1 MIMRVLGDILKKNKL
16 IFDFSQ
22 RANQMLVVEVIRVGF
37 YVAIMSVTALLTIQ
51 QPHFVNLDLITP
63 IYGLLACA
71 CFVHFVYTWFF
82 DSALKNWLI
91 TAAIFAFDTILL
103 TAIIYHSG
111 VSQSIF
117 LFLFLVNIVLCG
129 FVFRTRGAVVL
140 ALWTSILF
148 SILLLIGTEEI
159 GQKIIF
165 VLGINNL
172 AFFVVAV
179 LSGLL
184 SEQIT
189 TMGVELKERGRD
201 IQVLQDYNKLIV
213 DNVPTGIITMDSF
226 GRIIHSNPATLKILN
241 LRENL
246 MGQPITR
253 VFPHFAEY
261 FDKRAE
267 APKLRSELI
276 PHRRI
281 LHMRKT
287 EDEKRIY
294 EIICSSMR
302 ENEGE
307 LSGFILLFQDNTEI
321 HKLESD
327 VRQAEKMAAIG
338 QLAAGIAHEIR
349 NPLAS
354 ISGSVELLFSL
365 LKSQTED
372 ETKLMNI
379 VMKEIKRLNGLVGE
393 FLDFVR
399 PEGSPETQINLNEV
413 VTSVCE
419 LLKMNKNL
427 NHKISLALDLQAQKL
442 ILGNFNKLKQA
453 ILNIVINAYQAMEG
467 KDSGRITV
475 RTLDYPEKVVLK
487 VRDEGVG
494 MNELSVKKM
503 FEPFHTTKK
512 NGTGLGLAVTH
523 KILEVHGAKV
533 YIDSELGRG
542 TEFMIEFPANEEVV
556 NSKIEVLTKEKNS
569 LEILKRGRS

>member
-1 MIMRVLGDILKKNKL
+1 MRVLGDILRKNQFV
-16 IFDFSQ
+16 FDFSQ

-37 YVAIMSVTALLTIQ
+37 YVAILAVTALLTIQ
-51 QPHFVNLDLITP
+51 QPHFVNLDLISP

-71 CFVHFVYTWFF
+71 FLVHLFYSWFF
-82 DSALKNWLI
+82 EATLRNWHSK
-91 TAAIFAFDTILL
+91 AAIFAFDTIVL
-103 TAIIYHSG
+103 TAVIYHSG
-111 VSQSIF
+111 ISQSIF

-148 SILLLIGTEEI
+148 SVLLLIGTEEI

-213 DNVPTGIITMDSF
+213 DNVPTGIITMDPF
-226 GRIIHSNPATLKILN
+226 GRIIHSNPSTLKILN
-241 LRENL
+241 LKENL
-246 MGQPITR
+246 VGLPISK
-253 VFPHFAEY
+253 VFPHFLEY
-261 FDKRAE
+261 FDRNNDTQ
-267 APKLRSELI
+267 KLRPEFI

-281 LHMRKT
+281 LHVRKSD
-287 EDEKRIY
+287 EEKRIY
-294 EIICSSMR
+294 EVICSSMR
-302 ENEGE
+302 EGEGE
-307 LSGFILLFQDNTEI
+307 ISGFILLFQDNTEVQ
-321 HKLESD
+321 KLESD

-365 LKSQTED
+365 LKSQTDD
-372 ETKLMNI
+372 EKKLMNI
-379 VMKEIKRLNGLVGE
+379 VMKEIGRLNGLVGE

-399 PEGSPETQINLNEV
+399 PEGTPETQIHINEV
-413 VTSVCE
+413 VVSVCE
-419 LLKMNKNL
+419 LIKMNRNL
-427 NHKISLALDLQAQKL
+427 NQKVELVTDLQSQKVV
-442 ILGNFNKLKQA
+442 LGNFNKLKQA
-453 ILNIVINAYQAMEG
+453 VLNIVINAYQAMEG
-467 KDSGRITV
+467 KQSGKITI
-475 RTLDYPEKVVLK
+475 RTIDHPDKVVLK

-494 MNELSVKKM
+494 MNENTVKKM

-512 NGTGLGLAVTH
+512 TGTGLGLAVTH
-523 KILEVHGAKV
+523 KILEVHRAKV
-533 YIDSELGRG
+533 YVDSELNRG
-542 TEFMIEFPANEEVV
+542 TEFAIEFPANQEVV
-556 NSKIEVLTKEKNS
+556 NSRIEVLTKDENS
-569 LEILKRGRS
+569 TEILKRGRS

>member
-1 MIMRVLGDILKKNKL
+1 MRVLTDILKRSQ
-16 IFDFSQ
+16 FDFTQ

-37 YVAIMSVTALLTIQ
+37 YVAILAVTALLTIQ
-51 QPHFVNLDLITP
+51 QPHFVNLDLISP

-71 CFVHFVYTWFF
+71 FIVHLFHAWFF
-82 DSALKNWLI
+82 EQALRNWYVK
-91 TAAIFAFDTILL
+91 AALFAFDTLLL

-129 FVFRTRGAVVL
+129 FVFRTRGAIVL

-165 VLGINNL
+165 ILGINNL

-213 DNVPTGIITMDSF
+213 DNVPTGILTMDAF
-226 GRIIHSNPATLKILN
+226 GRIIHSNPSALKILN
-241 LRENL
+241 INENIN
-246 MGQPITR
+246 GQP
-253 VFPHFAEY
+253 VAKWFPHFAEY
-261 FDKRAE
+261 FDRISQP
-267 APKLRSELI
+267 PKLRPEVI

-281 LHMRKT
+281 LHVRKS
-287 EDEKRIY
+287 EEEKRIY
-294 EIICSSMR
+294 ELICSPMR
-302 ENEGE
+302 EGEGQ
-307 LSGFILLFQDNTEI
+307 LSGFILLFEDNTEL
-321 HKLESD
+321 HQLEND

-354 ISGSVELLFSL
+354 ISGSVELLFSML
-365 LKSQTED
+365 RSQTDD

-399 PEGSPETQINLNEV
+399 PEGSPEAQININEV
-413 VTSVCE
+413 VINVAD
-419 LLKMNKNL
+419 LLKMNKTL
-427 NHKISLALDLQAQKL
+427 NHKVNLVTDLQSQKV

-453 ILNIVINAYQAMEG
+453 ILNIVINAYQAMEKNDGG
-467 KDSGRITV
+467 KITV
-475 RTLDYPEKVVLK
+475 RTLDFPEKVVLK

-494 MNELSVKKM
+494 MNETTVKKM

-512 NGTGLGLAVTH
+512 SGTGLGLAVTH
-523 KILEVHGAKV
+523 KILEVHRAKV
-533 YIDSELGRG
+533 YVDSELGRG
-542 TEFMIEFPANEEVV
+542 TEFVIEFPSNQEVV
-556 NSKIEVLTKEKNS
+556 NSKIEMLTKDKNS
-569 LEILKRGRS
+569 TEILKRGRS

>member
-1 MIMRVLGDILKKNKL
+1 MRVLADILKKSQ
-16 IFDFSQ
+16 FDFSQ
-22 RANQMLVVEVIRVGF
+22 RGNQMLVVEVIRVGF
-37 YVAIMSVTALLTIQ
+37 YAAILFVTALLTIQ
-51 QPHFVNLDLITP
+51 QPHFVNLDLISP
-63 IYGLLACA
+63 IYGLLSCA
-71 CFVHFVYTWFF
+71 FIVHLFHVWFF
-82 DSALKNWLI
+82 DQALRNWYVK
-91 TAAIFAFDTILL
+91 AAIFAFDTLLL

-129 FVFRTRGAVVL
+129 FVFRTRGAIVL

-148 SILLLIGTEEI
+148 SILLLLGTDEI

-165 VLGINNL
+165 ILGINNL

-213 DNVPTGIITMDSF
+213 DNVPTGILTMDPF
-226 GRIIHSNPATLKILN
+226 GKVIHSNPSALKILN
-241 LRENL
+241 IKENVV
-246 MGQPITR
+246 GQAVMR
-253 VFPHFAEY
+253 WFPHFNDY
-261 FDKRAE
+261 FDKTTEPAKLRAE
-267 APKLRSELI
+267 II

-281 LHMRKT
+281 LHVRKSD
-287 EDEKRIY
+287 EEKRIY
-294 EIICSSMR
+294 ELICSPMR
-302 ENEGE
+302 EGEGN
-307 LSGFILLFQDNTEI
+307 LSGFILLFEDNTELSR
-321 HKLESD
+321 LEND

-365 LKSQTED
+365 LKSQTDD
-372 ETKLMNI
+372 EKKLMNI

-399 PEGSPETQINLNEV
+399 PEGSPESQINLNEV
-413 VTSVCE
+413 VISVIE
-419 LLKMNKNL
+419 LIKMNKTLNQRVNL
-427 NHKISLALDLQAQKL
+427 VHDLQSQKP

-453 ILNIVINAYQAMEG
+453 VLNILINAYQAMEKKDDG
-467 KDSGRITV
+467 KITV
-475 RTLDYPEKVVLK
+475 RTLDYPEKVILK
-487 VRDEGVG
+487 IRDEGVG
-494 MNELSVKKM
+494 MNESTVKKM

-512 NGTGLGLAVTH
+512 TGTGLGLAVTH

-533 YIDSELGRG
+533 YVDSELNQG
-542 TEFMIEFPANEEVV
+542 TEFVIEFPSNQEVV
-556 NSKIEVLTKEKNS
+556 NSKIELLTKDKNS
-569 LEILKRGRS
+569 TEILKRGRS

>member
-1 MIMRVLGDILKKNKL
+1 
-16 IFDFSQ
+16 
-22 RANQMLVVEVIRVGF
+22 MLVVEVIRVGF
-37 YVAIMSVTALLTIQ
+37 YVAILFVTALLTIQ
-51 QPHFVNLDLITP
+51 QPHFVNLDLISP
-63 IYGLLACA
+63 IYGLLSCA
-71 CFVHFVYTWFF
+71 FIVHLFHVLFF
-82 DSALKNWLI
+82 DKALRNWYLKA
-91 TAAIFAFDTILL
+91 TIFAFDTLLL

-129 FVFRTRGAVVL
+129 FVFRTRGAIVL

-148 SILLLIGTEEI
+148 SVLLLLGTDEI

-165 VLGINNL
+165 ILGINNL

-213 DNVPTGIITMDSF
+213 DNVPTGILTMDPF
-226 GRIIHSNPATLKILN
+226 GRVIHSNPSTLKILN
-241 LRENL
+241 IQENIV
-246 MGQPITR
+246 GQAVTR
-253 VFPHFAEY
+253 WFPHFADY
-261 FDKRAE
+261 FDQKIQP
-267 APKLRSELI
+267 PKLRAEII

-281 LHMRKT
+281 LHVRKT
-287 EDEKRIY
+287 DEEKRIY
-294 EIICSSMR
+294 ELICSPMR
-302 ENEGE
+302 ESEGS
-307 LSGFILLFQDNTEI
+307 LSGFILLFEDNTELS
-321 HKLESD
+321 KLEND

-365 LKSQTED
+365 LRSQTDD
-372 ETKLMNI
+372 EKKLMNI

-399 PEGSPETQINLNEV
+399 PEGSPESQINLNEV
-413 VTSVCE
+413 VVSVVE
-419 LLKMNKNL
+419 LLKMNKSL
-427 NHKISLALDLQAQKL
+427 NHKVSMVTDLQSQKF

-453 ILNIVINAYQAMEG
+453 VLNIVINAYQAMEKKEDG
-467 KDSGRITV
+467 KIMI
-475 RTLDYPEKVVLK
+475 RTLDFPEKVVLK
-487 VRDEGVG
+487 IRDEGVG
-494 MNELSVKKM
+494 MNESTVKKM

-512 NGTGLGLAVTH
+512 TGTGLGLAVTH

-533 YIDSELGRG
+533 YVDSELNRG
-542 TEFMIEFPANEEVV
+542 TEFVVEFPSNQEVV
-556 NSKIEVLTKEKNS
+556 NSKIELLTKEKNS
-569 LEILKRGRS
+569 TEILKRGRS

>member
-1 MIMRVLGDILKKNKL
+1 
-16 IFDFSQ
+16 
-22 RANQMLVVEVIRVGF
+22 MLVVEVIRVGF
-37 YVAIMSVTALLTIQ
+37 YVAILFVTALLTIQ
-51 QPHFVNLDLITP
+51 QPHFVNLDLISP
-63 IYGLLACA
+63 IYRLLSCA
-71 CFVHFVYTWFF
+71 FAVHLFHIWFF
-82 DSALKNWLI
+82 DQALRNWYAK
-91 TAAIFAFDTILL
+91 AAIFAFDTLLL

-129 FVFRTRGAVVL
+129 FVFRTRGAIVL

-148 SILLLIGTEEI
+148 SVLLLLGTDEI

-165 VLGINNL
+165 ILGINNL

-213 DNVPTGIITMDSF
+213 DNVPTGILTMDPF
-226 GRIIHSNPATLKILN
+226 GRIIHSNPSALKILN
-241 LRENL
+241 INENIVGHNV
-246 MGQPITR
+246 MKW
-253 VFPHFAEY
+253 FPHFSDY
-261 FDKRAE
+261 FDKKTEPSKLRAE
-267 APKLRSELI
+267 II

-281 LHMRKT
+281 LHVRKSD
-287 EDEKRIY
+287 EEKRIY
-294 EIICSSMR
+294 ELICSPMR
-302 ENEGE
+302 EEEGN
-307 LSGFILLFQDNTEI
+307 LSGFILLFEDNTELS
-321 HKLESD
+321 KLEND

-365 LKSQTED
+365 LKSQTDD
-372 ETKLMNI
+372 EIKLMNI

-399 PEGSPETQINLNEV
+399 PEGSPESQINLNEV
-413 VTSVCE
+413 IVSVVE
-419 LLKMNKNL
+419 LLKMNKSL
-427 NHKISLALDLQAQKL
+427 NQKVIMVMDLQSQKSV
-442 ILGNFNKLKQA
+442 LGNFNKLKQA
-453 ILNIVINAYQAMEG
+453 LLNIIINAYQAMEKKEEG
-467 KDSGRITV
+467 KITV
-475 RTLDYPEKVVLK
+475 RSLDFPDKVILK
-487 VRDEGVG
+487 IRDEGVG
-494 MNELSVKKM
+494 MNESTVKKM

-512 NGTGLGLAVTH
+512 SGTGLGLAVTH

-533 YIDSELGRG
+533 YVDSELNRG
-542 TEFMIEFPANEEVV
+542 TEFVIEFPSNQEVV
-556 NSKIEVLTKEKNS
+556 NSKIELLTKDKNS
-569 LEILKRGRS
+569 TEILKRGRS